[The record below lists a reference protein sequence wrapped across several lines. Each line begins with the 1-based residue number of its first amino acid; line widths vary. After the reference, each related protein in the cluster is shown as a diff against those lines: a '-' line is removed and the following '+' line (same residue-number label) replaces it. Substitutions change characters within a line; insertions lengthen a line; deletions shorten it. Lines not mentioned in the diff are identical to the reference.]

1 MIFIENRKKSIKT
14 LKKLYP
20 NAEIIDVTSKGE
32 EPYIRLSPF
41 FPHGNIPIPFSENYL
56 SESVEGIWQG
66 LKVFK
71 NEDIDPTKFT
81 IKNMSGIKRTVR
93 KFGTPLGHRQG
104 VNGNE
109 LLDYISARKKIYMK
123 AYAYILENHVKN
135 IIDKLGEKAQKQDI
149 VLLDYDTND
158 DIENVKKPLSH
169 ASLLKKH
176 LEFRFPNLK
185 QLTIDQPVTSKT
197 LKTKN
202 KKTISKNTQINLFN

>member
-81 IKNMSGIKRTVR
+81 IRNMSGIKRTVR

-104 VNGNE
+104 VDGNE

-185 QLTIDQPVTSKT
+185 QLTIDQPVTIKT